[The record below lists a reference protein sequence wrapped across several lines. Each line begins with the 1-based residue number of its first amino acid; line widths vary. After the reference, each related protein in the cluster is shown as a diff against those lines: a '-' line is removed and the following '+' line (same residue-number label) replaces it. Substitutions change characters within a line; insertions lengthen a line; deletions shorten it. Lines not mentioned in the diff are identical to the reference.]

1 MICTE
6 TGRHYS
12 IYGTCLLPRIT
23 GQERLTDTAL
33 AWDLRH
39 LQQVIIDDEVSDH
52 PVYREHLLKHDKNI
66 LGAERLIGVRPKT
79 IGLLFRDGRYKIFRR
94 PSRNEMEQ
102 LAKLL
107 QFIDPPMDVPILDE
121 RNYGFEE
128 CVQIVAARSP
138 TLPIPAIAVTVML
151 CFAPTVLANVGLV
164 DTEAASFSRLDWW
177 LFFVVLPL
185 TSLPFMY
192 LRAKASLAKWKQR
205 LSPEE
210 AAYLEALTHADA
222 EGDLKG

>member
-6 TGRHYS
+6 TDRYYS

-23 GQERLTDTAL
+23 GQETLIDTVI

-39 LQQVIIDDEVSDH
+39 LQQVIVDDEVSYH
-52 PVYREHLLKHDKNI
+52 PVYREHLLKHEKNI
-66 LGAERLIGVRPKT
+66 LSGERLIGVRPKI
-79 IGLLFRDGRYKIFRR
+79 IGLLFRDGRYKTFRR
-94 PSRNEMEQ
+94 PSRNEMDQ
-102 LAKLL
+102 LVKLL
-107 QFIDPPMDVPILDE
+107 QLVEPPLDVPILEE
-121 RNYGFEE
+121 RNYCFEE

-164 DTEAASFSRLDWW
+164 DTGAASFSELDWW

-185 TSLPFMY
+185 SSLPFMY
-192 LRAKASLAKWKQR
+192 LRAKASLAKWKRR
-205 LSPEE
+205 LSQEE
-210 AAYLEALTHADA
+210 ADYLNQLGSEDA
-222 EGDLKG
+222 SQAF

>member
-1 MICTE
+1 MISTE
-6 TGRHYS
+6 TGRQYS

-23 GQERLTDTAL
+23 GQEKLTDTVL

-39 LQQVIIDDEVSDH
+39 LQQVIVDREVSDH
-52 PVYREHLLKHDKNI
+52 PANREQLLKSDKNI
-66 LGAERLIGVRPKT
+66 LGAERLIGARPKI
-79 IGLLFRDGRYKIFRR
+79 IGLLFRDGQYRTFRR
-94 PSRNEMEQ
+94 PSQDEMQQ

-107 QFIDPPMDVPILDE
+107 QFEPPLDVPILDE
-121 RNYGFEE
+121 RGYCFEE

-151 CFAPTVLANVGLV
+151 CFAPTVLSNVGLV
-164 DTEAASFSRLDWW
+164 DTASPDFSELDWW

-192 LRAKASLAKWKQR
+192 LRAKASLARWQRR
-205 LSPEE
+205 LSEEE
-210 AAYLEALTHADA
+210 ADYLNRLVADG
-222 EGDLKG
+222 EQQEF